1 MRIATWNVNSLNARL
16 PRVEA
21 WLEECEPDILC
32 MQETKLADSA
42 FPALTFSGL
51 GYEGVHHGEGRW
63 NGVAILSRVGLEAPS
78 FGFAPDDEMLGD
90 EARIVSATCA
100 GIRVVTVYVP
110 NGRSLDHEQYQFKL
124 EWLRR
129 LREHL
134 ETACSPATPVLVCGD
149 FNIAPEDRDVW
160 DPTAVHGATHVSKPE
175 RDALGE
181 LLSWGLVDVF
191 RRHYDDG
198 GLYSWWDYRAGNF
211 HKHLGMRIDL
221 MLASAPLADRS
232 QWALIDRNARKGQGP
247 SDHAPLIIDFDVEG
261 LAA

>member
-51 GYEGVHHGEGRW
+51 GYESVHHGEGRW
-63 NGVAILSRVGLEAPS
+63 NGVAILSRVGLDAPS
-78 FGFAPDDEMLGD
+78 FGFAPGDEIMGD

-100 GIRVVTVYVP
+100 GIRIVTVYVP
-110 NGRSLDHEQYQFKL
+110 NGRSLDHEQYKFKL
-124 EWLRR
+124 EWLGR
-129 LREHL
+129 LRAHL
-134 ETACSPATPVLVCGD
+134 ESACDATEPVLVCGD

-160 DPTAVHGATHVSKPE
+160 DPKAVHGATHVSEPE
-175 RDALGE
+175 REALGE
-181 LLSWGLVDVF
+181 LIEWGLVDVF
-191 RRHYDDG
+191 RRHYEDG

-221 MLASAPLADRS
+221 MLASTPLAERS

-247 SDHAPLIIDFDVEG
+247 SDHAPLIIDFDVDG
-261 LAA
+261 AT